1 MRGITLCYRAGPRF
15 GRPGRVGA
23 RTAPRGGKVGR
34 AVDSVCNLKTIREA
48 LNKTQHEMAALL
60 GVSARAVQSY
70 EQGWRPF
77 PPHVQKMA
85 GLLFFLHRRKGR
97 MPSRPC

>member
-1 MRGITLCYRAGPRF
+1 MRD
-15 GRPGRVGA
+15 
-23 RTAPRGGKVGR
+23 GKAGR
-34 AVDSVCNLKTIREA
+34 AVEAVCNLRTIREA

-60 GVSARAVQSY
+60 GVSARAIQSY

-85 GLLFFLHRRKGR
+85 GAALLPPPTQGSDAVAALL
-97 MPSRPC
+97 RPLRD